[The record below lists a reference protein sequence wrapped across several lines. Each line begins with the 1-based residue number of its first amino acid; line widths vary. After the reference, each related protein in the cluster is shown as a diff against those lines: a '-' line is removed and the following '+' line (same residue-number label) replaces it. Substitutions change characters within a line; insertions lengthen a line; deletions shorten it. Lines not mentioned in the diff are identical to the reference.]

1 MENIFD
7 SKTTQRYIDR
17 INKMCA
23 NTQRKWGKMT
33 VDQVLAHLNVA
44 YSFIFEPEKQK
55 SPSFL
60 AKFLLKTFV
69 KKKVTNE
76 IPYKQ
81 NLPTSPIFIISDERN
96 FEVEQKKIIVNIQ
109 RVQQLGKTAFEG
121 KNHTSFGPLSAS
133 EWNNLMVK
141 HLDHHLAQFGV

>member
-23 NTQRKWGKMT
+23 NTQR
-33 VDQVLAHLNVA
+33 
-44 YSFIFEPEKQK
+44 
-55 SPSFL
+55 
-60 AKFLLKTFV
+60 
-69 KKKVTNE
+69 
-76 IPYKQ
+76 